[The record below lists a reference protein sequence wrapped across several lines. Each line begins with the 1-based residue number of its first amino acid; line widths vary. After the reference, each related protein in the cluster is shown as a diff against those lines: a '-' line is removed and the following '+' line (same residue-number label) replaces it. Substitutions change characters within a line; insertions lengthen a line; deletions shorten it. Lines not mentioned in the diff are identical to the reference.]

1 MNQTKNKTR
10 KRLTRWALAI
20 VLGLVLLAF
29 LLFLLY
35 AERLIKNELTS
46 QLSEKTQG
54 VYALSL
60 NDLSVNVFTGSFI
73 LNEIEIK
80 KQTDSVSIDFL
91 KAKTVAV
98 RNIKLLRLLFDK
110 KLHIKKLQIDSP
122 AWNIAK
128 DTLKTTEAKSPFSF
142 IRELESLFSQN
153 LRSISIDEIEL
164 TNAGFMRE
172 QLTGQEKSNGLEK
185 LNFNVGMSNFYTDPD
200 LLTRREDF
208 FQAEDIF
215 LSIDNYRKALA
226 DSIHELTIQKIQYSL
241 KRKDIKGTK
250 IQLAPVPRSLQN
262 RTRYFVEIPD
272 ISIKSEQ
279 IKNLFQTD
287 SIQIDSLFLNRA
299 DIKVVPQEDAPGINL
314 RQVKAFDLF
323 QLVEGEFDQLSIHHL
338 SMNAR
343 KLQIERKNEDKLSI
357 QEFYDLNVQLDNFE
371 LNSHSYNDPD
381 RILYSDNL
389 DLQIDNYYLLMN
401 DEVHRFDATNI
412 RVNTENNFIQA
423 NQLQLKPSQNPGTE
437 LTTVD
442 MECDSIRLIE
452 IDLKKLFHSRE
463 MPLQSVLAFS
473 PSLIINQGDKKQKEQ
488 QETNSLLYHFIRNY
502 IKGVYANVVEFDQGR
517 FVINTDEGAQ
527 RSGIISSDFN
537 FKLTDF
543 SLDSISAERTDKLFF
558 ATNIDLSF
566 SNYNMKLID
575 QIHRLEIDEI
585 EVSSHT
591 NRASMKNLHLFPDA
605 PAQNARL
612 LKRYNRSQ
620 IYEIKIPYLILSNT
634 NIHQAFFRKNLRIN
648 NFSIVEPSI
657 YLEVFSRSEDQTK
670 KTSPRELYELLNN
683 YVESISIGKIAAPNG
698 NIELVTH
705 SRRGKT
711 SSFNNKFSVEL
722 ENFLLNEAEIEKD
735 RLFFADD
742 FELQIEDQLF
752 QLSDDVHNLQASEIG
767 ISSKKSEIYIRNAI
781 LYPDISSRVYGDLPM
796 HFHINIPEI
805 RLQGVDLEEAYFEQK
820 LDVDRVLI
828 QQPNINLYRSQKPQ
842 KQVVF
847 QDIEVPLP
855 KEMQRLTITQ
865 FELKDGQI
873 NLFNTDE
880 LDESKVLTSG
890 ISMVGNNN
898 SLISKG
904 ANQPAS
910 FKSDDISTTLSQLV
924 FKPKKGTVDYTAD
937 QLHFS
942 TRGKNL
948 TVSNLLLKNTV
959 NTAETGFIQLKIPF
973 LNFEQVDIQQVLNE
987 QRLKFESIQAESPEL
1002 TIRETGNNDSKTN
1015 LYQLRIPADISPII
1029 NEIAARKIHLNKA
1042 ELIRIR
1048 DGQSQSFPNLKIEM
1062 DEFALDSIPTDR
1074 LLGAK
1079 SVKLNLKNYAFS
1091 DEANHYNFHLGDI
1104 QFSNQNNHLS
1114 IADIKINPRY
1124 SKQQFQTVIPFE
1136 TDHYRGTISNLDVLN
1151 LDLKRWY
1158 NQGELTASQLIATGG
1173 SLNIYRDKRTADDPD
1188 ARSKLPQE
1196 LIKNLQLPIYFDTLK
1211 LSDYTIRYEEQTA
1224 DRPLP
1229 GLVYFEKMNIRAFPV
1244 TNLPYLLNAK
1254 PELHVKAKALLMGE
1268 ALLEANMKYDLL
1280 SSTNRFT
1287 VSGKLQPFDLTI
1299 LNPVTRNAAGIGV
1312 RSGQL
1317 NRFDFDFTANQTQ
1330 ANGKLR
1336 FAYDDLKIT
1345 ILEQKDGDTREAKFL
1360 SFLTNSLVLK
1370 SKHPRTRLLLP
1381 DEISYTRDP
1390 QKSIV
1395 NYWWKSIFSG
1405 AKNTFGIKENENE

>member
-1 MNQTKNKTR
+1 MNQTKHKTR
-10 KRLTRWALAI
+10 KRLINWILAT
-20 VLGLVLLAF
+20 VLVLVLLAC
-29 LLFLLY
+29 LLLLIF
-35 AERLIKNELTS
+35 AESLVKNELNS
-46 QLSEKTQG
+46 QLNEKTQG
-54 VYALSL
+54 VYSLYL
-60 NDLSVNVFTGSFI
+60 NDLSVNVFTRSLI
-73 LNEIEIK
+73 LNGIEIK
-80 KQTDSVSIDFL
+80 KQTDSVNIDFL
-91 KAKTVAV
+91 KAKTLAI
-98 RNIKLLRLLFDK
+98 RKINLIELLLDK
-110 KLHIKKLQIDSP
+110 KLHIKKLQINSP
-122 AWNIAK
+122 AWNIPK
-128 DTLKTTEAKSPFSF
+128 DTLATSEAKSPLNFV
-142 IRELESLFSQN
+142 RRLESLFNSN
-153 LRSISIDEIEL
+153 LQSISIDEIEL
-164 TNAGFMRE
+164 TNASFIKK
-172 QLTGQEKSNGLEK
+172 QLTNQKKRNRLEG
-185 LNFNVGMSNFYTDPD
+185 LNFDVEVTNFYTDPAT
-200 LLTRREDF
+200 LTRRNDF
-208 FQAEDIF
+208 FRAEDIF
-215 LSIDNYRKALA
+215 LSIDNYRKTLA

-241 KRKDIKGTK
+241 KKKDIKGTK
-250 IQLAPVPRSLQN
+250 IQLAPIPNSLET

-279 IKNLFQTD
+279 LKNLFQTD
-287 SIQIDSLFLNRA
+287 SIHIDSLFLNRA
-299 DIKVVPQEDAPGINL
+299 NIKVVPHEDAPGINL

-323 QLVEGEFDQLSIHHL
+323 QLVEGEFEQLSINHL

-357 QEFYDLNVQLDNFE
+357 QEFYDLNVQLDSFE
-371 LNSHSYNDPD
+371 LNDHSFNDPD
-381 RILYSDNL
+381 RILYSENL
-389 DLQIDNYYLLMN
+389 YLQIDNYYLLMN

-412 RVNTENNFIQA
+412 IVNTENNFIQA
-423 NQLQLKPSQNPGTE
+423 NQLQLKPSQNPDTE

-442 MECDSIRLIE
+442 MTCDSIHLID
-452 IDLKKLFHSRE
+452 IDLKKLFHTRE
-463 MPLQSVLAFS
+463 MPLQSVLAFR
-473 PSLIINQGDKKQKEQ
+473 PSLIINQGEKKPKEQ
-488 QETNSLLYHFIRNY
+488 QETNSLLYQFIRNY
-502 IKGVYANVVEFDQGR
+502 IKGVYANVVEFDRGR
-517 FVINTDEGAQ
+517 FVINTDEGPQ
-527 RSGIISSDFN
+527 RSGVISSDFN

-558 ATNIDLSF
+558 ATNIDLTF

-575 QIHRLEIDEI
+575 QIHRLEIDKI

-605 PAQNARL
+605 PGQNARL

-634 NIHQAFFRKNLRIN
+634 NIHQAFFRKNLHIN

-657 YLEVFSRSEDQTK
+657 YLEVFSNPKTRTK

-683 YVESISIGKIAAPNG
+683 YIESISIGKIAAPNG

-722 ENFLLNEAEIEKD
+722 ENFLLNETEIEKS

-742 FELQIEDQLF
+742 FELQIENQLF

-805 RLQGVDLEEAYFEQK
+805 RLQGVDLEEAYFKQK

-828 QQPNINLYRSQKPQ
+828 HQPSINLYRSQRPQ
-842 KQVVF
+842 KKVVF

-855 KEMQRLTITQ
+855 KEMQQLTITQ
-865 FELKDGQI
+865 FELTEGQI
-873 NLFNTDE
+873 KLFNTDE
-880 LDESKVLTSG
+880 FNESIVLTSD
-890 ISMVGNNN
+890 ISMVGDNN

-904 ANQPAS
+904 PNQPAT
-910 FKSDDISTTLSQLV
+910 FNSDNISTTLSRVV
-924 FKPKKGTVDYTAD
+924 FKPKKGNVDYSAD

-942 TRGKNL
+942 TREKNL
-948 TVSNLLLKNTV
+948 TVSNLLLKNTIS
-959 NTAETGFIQLKIPF
+959 TAKTGFIQLKIPS
-973 LNFEQVDIQQVLNE
+973 LNFEKVDIQQVLNE
-987 QRLKFESIQAESPEL
+987 QRLKFESIQADNPEL
-1002 TIRETGNNDSKTN
+1002 TIRETSNNDSKIN
-1015 LYQLRIPADISPII
+1015 LYQLKIPSDISPII
-1029 NEIAARKIHLNKA
+1029 NEIAASKIHLNNA
-1042 ELIRIR
+1042 ELVQIRQ
-1048 DGQSQSFPNLKIEM
+1048 GQRQSYPNLKIEL
-1062 DEFALDSIPTDR
+1062 DEFALDTIPTDR

-1091 DEANHYNFHLGDI
+1091 DQANHYNFHLGDI

-1136 TDHYRGTISNLDVLN
+1136 ADHYQGTISSLDILN
-1151 LDLKRWY
+1151 LDLERWY
-1158 NQGELTASQLIATGG
+1158 NQGELTASQLIASGG
-1173 SLNIYRDKRTADDPD
+1173 SLNIYRDKRTADDTEK
-1188 ARSKLPQE
+1188 RTKLPQE
-1196 LIKNLQLPIYFDTLK
+1196 LIKNLELPIYFDTLK
-1211 LSDYTIRYEEQTA
+1211 LNDYTIRYEEQTA

-1254 PELHVKAKALLMGE
+1254 PELNVKANTLLMGE
-1268 ALLEANMKYDLL
+1268 ALLETTMKYDLS
-1280 SSTNRFT
+1280 SSTNSFT

-1299 LNPVTRNAAGIGV
+1299 LNPVTRNAAGIAV
-1312 RSGQL
+1312 RSGHL
-1317 NRFDFDFTANQTQ
+1317 NRFDFNFTANQIQ
-1330 ANGKLR
+1330 ADGKLR

-1345 ILEQKDGDTREAKFL
+1345 ILEQKDGDTREAKLL
-1360 SFLTNSLVLK
+1360 SFLTNNLVLR
-1370 SKHPRTRLLLP
+1370 SKHPRTSILLP
-1381 DEISYTRDP
+1381 DEISFTRDP

-1405 AKNTFGIKENENE
+1405 AKNTFGIKENEDE

>member
-1 MNQTKNKTR
+1 MDQIKNKTR

-29 LLFLLY
+29 ILLLIY
-35 AERLIKNELTS
+35 AERLVKNELNS
-46 QLSEKTQG
+46 HLNEKTQG
-54 VYALSL
+54 VYSLYL
-60 NDLSVNVFTGSFI
+60 NDLSVNVFTRSLI

-91 KAKTVAV
+91 KAKTLAI
-98 RNIKLLRLLFDK
+98 RNIDLLQLLLDK

-122 AWNIAK
+122 AWTIAK
-128 DTLKTTEAKSPFSF
+128 DTLTTAETKSPFSF
-142 IRELESLFSQN
+142 VRQLKSLFSQN

-164 TNAGFMRE
+164 TNAGFIRE
-172 QLTGQEKSNGLEK
+172 QLAGKDQSNRLGK
-185 LNFNVGMSNFYTDPD
+185 LNFNVGMSNFYIDPD

-208 FQAEDIF
+208 FKAEDIF
-215 LSIDNYRKALA
+215 LTIDNYRKALA

-241 KRKDIKGTK
+241 KKKDIKGTK
-250 IQLAPVPRSLQN
+250 IQLTPVPHSLQN

-272 ISIKSEQ
+272 ISIKSDQ
-279 IKNLFQTD
+279 LKNLFQTD

-299 DIKVVPQEDAPGINL
+299 DIKVIPQEDAPGINL

-343 KLQIERKNEDKLSI
+343 KLQIERKNEDKLST
-357 QEFYDLNVQLDNFE
+357 QEFYDLNVQLSNFE
-371 LNSHSYNDPD
+371 LNNHSYNDPD
-381 RILYSDNL
+381 RILYSENL
-389 DLQIDNYYLLMN
+389 YLQIDNYYLLMN

-412 RVNTENNFIQA
+412 IANTENNFIQA
-423 NQLQLKPSQNPGTE
+423 NQLQLKPSQNPATE
-437 LTTVD
+437 ITTVE
-442 MECDSIRLIE
+442 MECDSIRLID
-452 IDLKKLFHSRE
+452 IDLKRLFHSRE
-463 MPLQSVLAFS
+463 MPLQSVLAFR
-473 PSLIINQGDKKQKEQ
+473 PEVVINQGKKKRKEQ
-488 QETNSLLYHFIRNY
+488 IETNSLLYHFIRNY
-502 IKGVYANVVEFDQGR
+502 IKGVYANVVEFNQGR
-517 FVINTDEGAQ
+517 LVINNDEGAQ
-527 RSGIISSDFN
+527 RSGEISSDFN

-591 NRASMKNLHLFPDA
+591 NRVSMKNLHLFPDA

-670 KTSPRELYELLNN
+670 NTSPRELYELLNN
-683 YVESISIGKIAAPNG
+683 YIESISIGKIAAPNG

-722 ENFLLNEAEIEKD
+722 DNFLLNEAEIEKS

-742 FELQIEDQLF
+742 FELQIENQLF
-752 QLSDDVHNLQASEIG
+752 QLSDDVHNLQASEIS

-781 LYPDISSRVYGDLPM
+781 LYPDISSRVYGELPM

-805 RLQGVDLEEAYFEQK
+805 KLQGVDLEEAYFEQK

-828 QQPNINLYRSQKPQ
+828 HQPNINLYRSQKPQ
-842 KQVVF
+842 KNMVF
-847 QDIEVPLP
+847 QDVEVPLP
-855 KEMQRLTITQ
+855 KEMQQLMITQ
-865 FELKDGQI
+865 FELTDGQI
-873 NLFNTDE
+873 NLFNTE
-880 LDESKVLTSG
+880 GLDESKVLTSE
-890 ISMVGNNN
+890 ISMIGDHN

-904 ANQPAS
+904 PNQPAT
-910 FKSDDISTTLSQLV
+910 FKSDNISTTLSQVV

-942 TRGKNL
+942 TREKNL
-948 TVSNLLLKNTV
+948 TVSNLLLKNTAS
-959 NTAETGFIQLKIPF
+959 TAETGFIQLKIPS
-973 LNFEQVDIQQVLNE
+973 LNFKKVDIQQMLNE
-987 QRLKFESIQAESPEL
+987 QRLKFESIQAERAEL
-1002 TIRETGNNDSKTN
+1002 TIRETGNNDSRTN
-1015 LYQLRIPADISPII
+1015 LYQLKIPADISPII
-1029 NEIAARKIHLNKA
+1029 NEIAAQKIHLNNA
-1042 ELIRIR
+1042 ELVRIR
-1048 DGQSQSFPNLKIEM
+1048 DGQRQSYPNLKIEL
-1062 DEFALDSIPTDR
+1062 DEFALDTIPTDR

-1114 IADIKINPRY
+1114 IANIKINPRY

-1136 TDHYRGTISNLDVLN
+1136 ADHYQGTISNLDVLN

-1158 NQGELTASQLIATGG
+1158 KQGELTASQVIASGG
-1173 SLNIYRDKRTADDPD
+1173 SLTIYRDKRTADDPD
-1188 ARSKLPQE
+1188 KRSKLPQD
-1196 LIKNLQLPIYFDTLK
+1196 LIKNLELPIYFDTLK

-1224 DRPLP
+1224 NWPLP
-1229 GLVYFEKMNIRAFPV
+1229 GLVHFEKLTIRAFPV

-1254 PELHVKAKALLMGE
+1254 PELTVKANALLMGE
-1268 ALLEANMKYDLL
+1268 ALLEATMKYDLL
-1280 SSTNRFT
+1280 SSTNSFT

-1299 LNPVTRNAAGIGV
+1299 LNPVTQNAAGIGV

-1317 NRFDFDFTANQTQ
+1317 NRFEFDFTANQTQ

-1336 FAYDDLKIT
+1336 FAYDDLKIS
-1345 ILEQKDGDTREAKFL
+1345 ILEQKDGDTKEAKFL

-1370 SKHPRTRLLLP
+1370 SKHPHTRILLP
-1381 DEISYTRDP
+1381 DEIGYTRDP